1 MSWVRSI
8 ERFLDESSHVITRM
22 IVGGAQENTL
32 FNCLD
37 LMNDF
42 GDEVLLITGPAEGP
56 EGRLL
61 EEGRAGGLKV
71 VTVDSLKRAIH
82 PIRDRNAYRHLRSIL
97 QEWKPD
103 VVHTHSAKGGML
115 GRAPLGGSLELS
127 SFIPCMGPIP
137 SYQSWFDASVFHRM
151 RALGSSPLPP
161 SLFP

>member
-8 ERFLDESSHVITRM
+8 ERFFSMKVAHVITRM

-61 EEGRAGGLKV
+61 EEGRAGGPKSRYGGFAKASDPS
-71 VTVDSLKRAIH
+71 DSRQERLSPPAKH
-82 PIRDRNAYRHLRSIL
+82 PSRMEARRRSH
-97 QEWKPD
+97 P
-103 VVHTHSAKGGML
+103 
-115 GRAPLGGSLELS
+115 
-127 SFIPCMGPIP
+127 
-137 SYQSWFDASVFHRM
+137 
-151 RALGSSPLPP
+151 
-161 SLFP
+161 